1 MYETRRSPRS
11 AAVHSAGFIE
21 LELHVASP
29 RDVAGKI
36 LIADDEP
43 TTIAM
48 LSDLLFEEGY
58 EVDGVGSGTAV
69 LERLEGEHDYGL
81 LMMDLQMPGMNGLD
95 LFERLRKESNDIPVI
110 VITAYGTSSTAI
122 RAMQMGVYDYLQK
135 PFDLDEVQVVV
146 KRLFEHQA
154 LASRV
159 RSLEQRADLRERM
172 IGRSPAMGQIYKTI
186 GRVAA
191 SDASVLVTGETGTGK
206 ELAAN
211 LIHQNSSRRSGP
223 LVKVNCAALP
233 ETLIESELFGH
244 EKGAFTGAVAQ
255 RKGRFEQ
262 AHKGTIFLDEVGEIT
277 LPVHKKLLRVLQEG
291 EIERVGG
298 TGIVKVDVRVVA
310 ATNRDLLDEVKQGNF
325 REDLYY
331 RLNVINIHMPPLRE
345 RRGDIPILVEHFL
358 DKYRYKPSAPPT
370 RISEDAIERLEQ
382 YDWPGNVRQ
391 LENEIER
398 AVVLTQGNVITSHA
412 LNLSQHGI
420 PTQVDLA
427 TRVRN
432 RETLANVLA
441 EVERVMLY
449 EALQQSDG
457 DEKEAAHR
465 LGLEPEDFHQRLQSV
480 K

>member
-1 MYETRRSPRS
+1 MPPRAVSGRWRSYN
-11 AAVHSAGFIE
+11 VE
-21 LELHVASP
+21 MCVAPQKES
-29 RDVAGKI
+29 GNI
-36 LIADDEP
+36 LIADDEAA
-43 TTIAM
+43 TISM
-48 LSDLLFEEGY
+48 LSDLLTEEGY
-58 EVDGVGSGTAV
+58 SVDGVGSGTAV
-69 LERLEGEHDYGL
+69 LEKLKGEHQYGL
-81 LMMDLQMPGMNGLD
+81 LLMDLQMPGLNGLD
-95 LFERLRKESNDIPVI
+95 LFEKLRKDGNEIPVI
-110 VITAYGTSSTAI
+110 LITAHGTSSVAI
-122 RAMQMGVYDYLQK
+122 RAMQLGVYDYLQK
-135 PFDLDEVQVVV
+135 PFDLDEVLVVV

-172 IGRSPAMGQIYKTI
+172 IGRSPAMSQIYKTI

-211 LIHQNSSRRSGP
+211 LIHQNSARRSGP

-277 LPVHKKLLRVLQEG
+277 LPVQKKLLRVLQEG

-345 RRGDIPILVEHFL
+345 RRGDIPILIEHFL
-358 DKYRYKPSAPPT
+358 DKYRYKPGAPPT
-370 RISEDAIERLEQ
+370 RISEDALERLEK

-398 AVVLTQGNVITSHA
+398 AVVLSQGNVITSHA

-420 PTQVDLA
+420 PTQIDLA

-432 RETLANVLA
+432 REKLSDVLA
-441 EVERVMLY
+441 EIERVMLF
-449 EALQQSDG
+449 EALQQSDS
-457 DEKEAAHR
+457 DEKEAAQR
-465 LGLEPEDFHQRLQSV
+465 LGLSAAEFKQRLQAS

>member
-1 MYETRRSPRS
+1 MTPKKDIQG
-11 AAVHSAGFIE
+11 H
-21 LELHVASP
+21 
-29 RDVAGKI
+29 I

-43 TTIAM
+43 STVEL
-48 LSDLLFEEGY
+48 LSDFLTDEGY
-58 EVDGVGSGTAV
+58 DVVGVGSGTAV
-69 LERLEGEHDYGL
+69 LDKLQGEHNFGL
-81 LMMDLQMPGMNGLD
+81 LLMDLEMPGLNGLD
-95 LFERLRKESNDIPVI
+95 LFERLRKEGNDIPVI
-110 VITAYGTSSTAI
+110 LITAHGTSSVAI

-135 PFDLDEVQVVV
+135 PFVLDEVLVVV

-159 RSLEQRADLRERM
+159 RSLEERAELRERM
-172 IGRSPAMGQIYKTI
+172 IGRSPAMSQIYKTI
-186 GRVAA
+186 GRVAD
-191 SDASVLVTGETGTGK
+191 SEVSVLITGETGTGK

-211 LIHQNSSRRSGP
+211 LIHQNSARRNGP
-223 LVKVNCAALP
+223 LIKVNCAALP

-277 LPVHKKLLRVLQEG
+277 LPVQKKLLRVLQEG

-298 TGIVKVDVRVVA
+298 TGVVTVDVRVLA
-310 ATNRDLLDEVKQGNF
+310 ATNRDLLEEVKKGNF

-331 RLNVINIHMPPLRE
+331 RLNVIDLHMPPLRE
-345 RRGDIPILVEHFL
+345 RRSDITILIEHFL
-358 DKYRYKPSAPPT
+358 DKYRFKPGAPPT
-370 RISEDAIERLEQ
+370 KISEEAIEMLER

-398 AVVLTQGNVITSHA
+398 AVVLSQGNVIVSHN

-420 PTQVDLA
+420 PTQIDLA
-427 TRVRN
+427 NRVRN
-432 RETLANVLA
+432 RENLTAVLA
-441 EVERVMLY
+441 EVERVMLF

-457 DEKEAAHR
+457 DEKDAAQR
-465 LGLEPEDFHQRLQSV
+465 LGLSIEEFKKRLSASGGS
-480 K
+480 

>member
-1 MYETRRSPRS
+1 
-11 AAVHSAGFIE
+11 
-21 LELHVASP
+21 
-29 RDVAGKI
+29 
-36 LIADDEP
+36 
-43 TTIAM
+43 
-48 LSDLLFEEGY
+48 
-58 EVDGVGSGTAV
+58 
-69 LERLEGEHDYGL
+69 
-81 LMMDLQMPGMNGLD
+81 
-95 LFERLRKESNDIPVI
+95 
-110 VITAYGTSSTAI
+110 
-122 RAMQMGVYDYLQK
+122 MQMGAYDYLNK
-135 PFDLDEVQVVV
+135 PFDLDEVLISV

-159 RSLEQRADLRERM
+159 RSLEERAELRERM
-172 IGRSPAMGQIYKTI
+172 IGRSPAMSQIYKTI

-191 SDASVLVTGETGTGK
+191 SDASVLITGETGTGK

-211 LIHQNSSRRSGP
+211 LIHQNSARRNGP

-255 RKGRFEQ
+255 RKGRFEL

-277 LPVHKKLLRVLQEG
+277 LPVQKKLLRVLQEG

-298 TGIVKVDVRVVA
+298 TGVVKVDVRVLT
-310 ATNRDLLDEVKQGNF
+310 ATNRDLLQEVKDGHF

-345 RRGDIPILVEHFL
+345 RRADIPVLVEHFL
-358 DKYRYKPSAPPT
+358 DKYRYKPGAPPT
-370 RISEDAIERLEQ
+370 KISEEALELLER

-398 AVVLTQGNVITSHA
+398 AVVLSQGNVITSHN

-420 PTQVDLA
+420 PTQIDLA

-432 RETLANVLA
+432 REALGAVLA
-441 EVERVMLY
+441 EVERVMLF
-449 EALQQSDG
+449 EALRQSDG
-457 DEKEAAHR
+457 DEDEAARR
-465 LGLEPEDFHQRLQSV
+465 LALPVKEFQQRLRASA
-480 K
+480 

>member
-1 MYETRRSPRS
+1 
-11 AAVHSAGFIE
+11 
-21 LELHVASP
+21 
-29 RDVAGKI
+29 
-36 LIADDEP
+36 
-43 TTIAM
+43 
-48 LSDLLFEEGY
+48 
-58 EVDGVGSGTAV
+58 
-69 LERLEGEHDYGL
+69 
-81 LMMDLQMPGMNGLD
+81 
-95 LFERLRKESNDIPVI
+95 
-110 VITAYGTSSTAI
+110 
-122 RAMQMGVYDYLQK
+122 
-135 PFDLDEVQVVV
+135 
-146 KRLFEHQA
+146 
-154 LASRV
+154 
-159 RSLEQRADLRERM
+159 
-172 IGRSPAMGQIYKTI
+172 I

-211 LIHQNSSRRSGP
+211 LIHQNSARRSGP
-223 LVKVNCAALP
+223 PVKVNCAALP

-277 LPVHKKLLRVLQEG
+277 LPVQKKLLRVLQEG

-345 RRGDIPILVEHFL
+345 RRGDIPILIEHFL
-358 DKYRYKPSAPPT
+358 DKYRYKPGAPPT
-370 RISEDAIERLEQ
+370 RISEDALERLEK

-398 AVVLTQGNVITSHA
+398 AVVLSQGNVITSHA

-420 PTQVDLA
+420 PTQIDLA

-432 RETLANVLA
+432 REKLSDVLA
-441 EVERVMLY
+441 EIERVMLF
-449 EALQQSDG
+449 EALQQSDS
-457 DEKEAAHR
+457 DEKEAAQR
-465 LGLEPEDFHQRLQSV
+465 LGLSAAEFKQRLQAS

>member
-1 MYETRRSPRS
+1 MC
-11 AAVHSAGFIE
+11 
-21 LELHVASP
+21 VAPQKES
-29 RDVAGKI
+29 GNI
-36 LIADDEP
+36 LIADDEAA
-43 TTIAM
+43 TISM
-48 LSDLLFEEGY
+48 LSDLLTEEGY
-58 EVDGVGSGTAV
+58 SVDGVGSGTAV
-69 LERLEGEHDYGL
+69 LEKLKGEHQYGL
-81 LMMDLQMPGMNGLD
+81 LLMDLQMPGLNGLD
-95 LFERLRKESNDIPVI
+95 LFEKLRKDGNEIPVI
-110 VITAYGTSSTAI
+110 LITAHGTSSVAI
-122 RAMQMGVYDYLQK
+122 RAMQLGVYDYLQK
-135 PFDLDEVQVVV
+135 PFDLDEVLVVV

-172 IGRSPAMGQIYKTI
+172 IGRSPAMSQIYKTI

-211 LIHQNSSRRSGP
+211 LIHQNSARRSGP

-277 LPVHKKLLRVLQEG
+277 LPVQKKLLRVLQEG

-345 RRGDIPILVEHFL
+345 RRGDIPILIEHFL
-358 DKYRYKPSAPPT
+358 DKYRYKPGAPPT
-370 RISEDAIERLEQ
+370 RISEDALERLEK

-398 AVVLTQGNVITSHA
+398 AVVLSQGNVITSHA

-420 PTQVDLA
+420 PTQIDLA

-432 RETLANVLA
+432 REKLSDVLA
-441 EVERVMLY
+441 EIERVMLF
-449 EALQQSDG
+449 EALQQSDS
-457 DEKEAAHR
+457 DEKEAAQR
-465 LGLEPEDFHQRLQSV
+465 LGLSAAEFKQRLQAS